1 MSGAAYVASARPDA
15 SPSSVLVVACSNS
28 AYLAATREFLECHLG
43 LADGGYHLLAVP
55 GGPQLL
61 VLSEHLPKF
70 AWAGHRWLRFA
81 SEKMAVTR
89 VVLVAHE
96 GCLWYEDERF
106 VPALLHHLAYG
117 GTAAEHQRHDLRR
130 AAEGLRGLGIPLA
143 IEAHY
148 AAQGADGRVEFHRE
162 QV

>member
-1 MSGAAYVASARPDA
+1 MSGAVYVASAGAGA
-15 SPSSVLVVACSNS
+15 SPSPVLVVACSNN
-28 AYLAATREFLECHLG
+28 AYLTATREFLECHLG
-43 LADGGYHLLAVP
+43 LGDGGYHLLAVP

-81 SEKMAVTR
+81 SEKMAVRR

-106 VPALLHHLAYG
+106 VPALLHRLAHG
-117 GTAAEHQRHDLRR
+117 ETAAEHQRGDLRR
-130 AAEGLRGLGIPLA
+130 AAEGLRSLGLSLA
-143 IEAHY
+143 VEAYY

>member
-1 MSGAAYVASARPDA
+1 MSGAVYVAAARPEA
-15 SPSSVLVVACSNS
+15 SPSPVLVVACSRG

-43 LADGGYHLLAVP
+43 LREGGYHLLAVP

-70 AWAGHRWLRFA
+70 AWAGHRWVRFA
-81 SEKMAVTR
+81 VEKMGVAR

-96 GCLWYEDERF
+96 GCLWYEDDRF
-106 VPALLHHLAYG
+106 VPSLRHRLAHG
-117 GTAAEHQRHDLRR
+117 GTAVEHQRDDLRH
-130 AAEGLRGLGIPLA
+130 AAEGLRALKLPFA
-143 IEAHY
+143 IEAY
-148 AAQGADGRVEFHRE
+148 FAALGTDGRVEFHRE

>member
-1 MSGAAYVASARPDA
+1 VSGAVYIASARPDA

-28 AYLAATREFLECHLG
+28 GYIAATREFLERHLG
-43 LADGGYHLLAVP
+43 LREGGYHLLAVP

-70 AWAGHRWLRFA
+70 AWAGHRWIRFA
-81 SEKMAVTR
+81 VEKMGVTR
-89 VVLVAHE
+89 IVLVAHD

-106 VPALLHHLAYG
+106 VPALLHRLAHG
-117 GTAAEHQRHDLRR
+117 GTAAEHQRDDLRR
-130 AAEGLRGLGIPLA
+130 AAEGLRGLGLPLA
-143 IEAHY
+143 IEAY
-148 AAQGADGRVEFHRE
+148 YVAQGADGRAEFHKE

>member
-1 MSGAAYVASARPDA
+1 MSGEVYVASARPEA
-15 SPSSVLVVACSNS
+15 SPSPVLVVACSKGS
-28 AYLAATREFLECHLG
+28 YLAATREFLERHLG
-43 LADGGYHLLAVP
+43 LPEGGYHLLAVP
-55 GGPQLL
+55 GGPQFL

-81 SEKMAVTR
+81 SERMGVTR

-106 VPALLHHLAYG
+106 VPALLHRLAHG
-117 GTAAEHQRHDLRR
+117 ATTAEHQRADLRR
-130 AAEGLRGLGIPLA
+130 AAEGLRSLGVPFAL
-143 IEAHY
+143 EAYFIAH
-148 AAQGADGRVEFHRE
+148 GADGRLGFHRE

>member
-1 MSGAAYVASARPDA
+1 MSKEIPVASARPEA
-15 SPSSVLVVACSNS
+15 SPSPVLVVACSKG
-28 AYLAATREFLECHLG
+28 AYLPATREFLERHLG
-43 LADGGYHLLAVP
+43 LPEGAYHLLAVP
-55 GGPQLL
+55 GGPQFL

-81 SEKMAVTR
+81 SERMGVNR

-106 VPALLHHLAYG
+106 VPAMLHRLAHG
-117 GTAAEHQRHDLRR
+117 GTAAEHQRGDLRR
-130 AAEGLRGLGIPLA
+130 AAEGLRSLGLPLA
-143 IEAHY
+143 LEAYFIAH
-148 AAQGADGRVEFHRE
+148 GADERLEFHKE

>member
-1 MSGAAYVASARPDA
+1 MSAPAYVASARPQPVT
-15 SPSSVLVVACSNS
+15 SPVLVVACSNS
-28 AYLAATREFLECHLG
+28 GYLAATREFLEHHLG
-43 LADGGYHLLAVP
+43 LAEGGYHLLAVP

-70 AWAGHRWLRFA
+70 AWVGHRWLRFA
-81 SEKMAVTR
+81 SEKMGVTR

-106 VPALLHHLAYG
+106 VPALLHRLAHG
-117 GTAAEHQRHDLRR
+117 GTAAEHQRADLRR
-130 AAEGLRGLGIPLA
+130 GAEGLRGLGVPLA
-143 IEAHY
+143 VEAWY
-148 AAQGADGRVEFHRE
+148 IASAADGRLEFHSE

>member
-1 MSGAAYVASARPDA
+1 MSGAVYVASARAEA
-15 SPSSVLVVACSNS
+15 SPSPVLVVACSS
-28 AYLAATREFLECHLG
+28 SVYLAATREFLDRHLG
-43 LADGGYHLLAVP
+43 LADGCYHLLTVP

-81 SEKMAVTR
+81 GEKMGVTR

-106 VPALLHHLAYG
+106 VPALLHRLAHG

-143 IEAHY
+143 IEAY
-148 AAQGADGRVEFHRE
+148 FIARAADGRLAFHRE
-162 QV
+162 A